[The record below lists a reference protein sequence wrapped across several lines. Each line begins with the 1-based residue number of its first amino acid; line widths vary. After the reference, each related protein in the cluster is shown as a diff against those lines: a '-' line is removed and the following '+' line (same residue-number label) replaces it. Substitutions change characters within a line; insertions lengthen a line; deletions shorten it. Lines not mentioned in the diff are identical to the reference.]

1 MKIKKDKK
9 LEKRSHDEEPPKEE
23 KEHKKS
29 SKKQKLNNVEKENGD
44 DKTETE
50 STPATDKSFKS
61 VDVNIFKYF
70 KELTNDE
77 EKTRMEAALHLLQ
90 QIHRTKEPEKR
101 QKELA
106 YTLKRLIRGCGAST
120 NVSRAGFFTGLVGIM
135 KSFTTEELT
144 MEQIFE
150 TLNKELHVGAT
161 IANKEDADAVV
172 GKILV
177 CGALLHS
184 GRLTEANSEHLE
196 QVTNML
202 LQSSRHRTYHA
213 SLGFSFLCEII
224 EALSQKQF
232 ETSIWPLLQKELIKP
247 WPKQSLQTVHCLI
260 TVQKKFPNIVNGKFL
275 KLHFGGNELL
285 NPESFQYLHKIFW
298 EHSNTDILTH
308 PAFECF
314 GSYIANTKYL
324 AQFWSDTVDPGLE
337 NPTKLL
343 EVETLKILTDI
354 LDNLNVEQTNVHELL
369 TDNFMR
375 MFIEGLKNLKQK
387 KDETLKAFYADFL
400 ESLVKS
406 CGKLTKDAAKVAVIK
421 RLILPPGIFNIEK
434 FTGHRIVHQLIN
446 TLGEEGVQ
454 DVFQLYKSIFL
465 ATLAK
470 NPENAGENW
479 LNFERL
485 NAGYTLQHLL
495 QHKSVQSSY
504 KWREEQLKFL
514 FTCGIFYVTDSAE
527 ICKKE
532 AAGSFSKDF
541 ADQCKN
547 MFYTCL
553 QSKLSD
559 VRQEQQLLFNLAE
572 YCQEKMSQKH
582 AAKYFRIQKFDE
594 ALQKSWNSMFES
606 VAKSYKS
613 AVQDKANKKKK
624 ASESNKKGDNK
635 LQTVFN
641 ILLLNMGLQLFREAE
656 MAGPAVDDLLKC
668 MEKTSQQTKTK
679 KSKKT
684 GASEQEEEPEWIEVV
699 VDLFLHLLSQNNN
712 ALRNIVNALFPHLC
726 DNLSLSAV
734 HQILAML
741 DMKDGH
747 NPLSTKNEDEE
758 DEDDG
763 EEEEDDDEEMETQ
776 ENGDDADS
784 DEDEEDED
792 DDDDD
797 DEAEEEDDD
806 DDEEGVTASDK
817 LRNAISQALIANG
830 SAVDDDMESVDLNE
844 MTEEEGRKLDEA
856 LANAFKALK
865 KTNGGGSQTKKSK
878 SYRVKT
884 TTVMHFRIRVLD
896 LIEIYLQQK
905 PSLLISIEIMLAL
918 FNMLEYCVGDE
929 LKPLQ
934 TKVEKVLTKLTSHK
948 NYTTDEEL
956 KEDNFVDFIRL
967 IVEKKAPAVVYEI
980 VNKMRNKCTCF
991 LIANA
996 SKINADQNTDKILKL
1011 CQEYTE
1017 EFIKSRNP
1025 TVNITLLSDIFKLRT
1040 WRNVWNM
1047 AEDLTQHGLSVQT
1060 RTFRR
1065 IQIYEVL
1072 SVLYKNHELQKQNEE
1087 LAKKH
1092 FKKIEKSLSN
1102 HLKALSENTS
1112 VKHSPKEFQTLL
1124 DLLLNAEKTHQRL
1137 KLQSVLSAEIT
1148 LSSVQNLRKLIRLE
1162 SAQVYQ
1168 RFCNTFKLEVIRNTD
1183 VQNKTKTQQQVSESE
1198 SENDVETNGDE
1209 QETKSESKA
1218 QKRKAAAK
1226 DLRKQKKQKKQ
1237 QRLEAASRGLNGGIG
1252 FTQRNAKKVNSL
1264 IENGDSDEN

>member
-9 LEKRSHDEEPPKEE
+9 PGKRSMDKESS
-23 KEHKKS
+23 EHSQK
-29 SKKQKLNNVEKENGD
+29 SKKNFKLSTNEQENGEE
-44 DKTETE
+44 ETAQ
-50 STPATDKSFKS
+50 STPANDKPLKS
-61 VDVNIFKYF
+61 VDTNIFKYF
-70 KELTNDE
+70 KELTSDE

-90 QIHRTKEPEKR
+90 QIHRTKEQEKR
-101 QKELA
+101 QKELG

-120 NVSRAGFFTGLVGIM
+120 NVSRAGFFTGLVGIL
-135 KSFTTEELT
+135 KSFKQEELT

-184 GRLTEANSEHLE
+184 GRLTEVNSEHLE
-196 QVTNML
+196 QVTNIL

-224 EALSQKQF
+224 ESLSQQQF
-232 ETSIWPLLQKELIKP
+232 ESSVWPLLQKELVKP
-247 WPKQSLQTVHCLI
+247 WPKQTLQSIHCLI
-260 TVQKKFPNIVNGKFL
+260 SVQKKFPDVVDGKFL
-275 KLHFGGNELL
+275 KTNFGGKELL
-285 NPESFQYLHKIFW
+285 NPESVQYLHKIFW

-314 GSYIANTKYL
+314 GSYIATNKYL
-324 AQFWSDTVDPGLE
+324 TQFWSDCVEPGLT

-343 EVETLKILTDI
+343 EIETLKILTDI

-400 ESLVKS
+400 ESLVKCCEKHS
-406 CGKLTKDAAKVAVIK
+406 KDAAKLAVIK

-446 TLGEEGVQ
+446 TLGEEGVKN
-454 DVFQLYKSIFL
+454 VFQLYKSIFM
-465 ATLAK
+465 ATVAK
-470 NPENAGENW
+470 NTENAAENW

-485 NAGYTLQHLL
+485 NAGYMLQHLL
-495 QHKSVQSSY
+495 QHKSVQTSY

-532 AAGSFSKDF
+532 AAGPFSKDF
-541 ADQCKN
+541 SDQCKS
-547 MFYTCL
+547 MFFTCL
-553 QSKLSD
+553 QSKFSD
-559 VRQEQQLLFNLAE
+559 IKQEQQLLFNLAE
-572 YCQEKMSQKH
+572 YCQEKMLQKH
-582 AAKYFRIQKFDE
+582 AAKYFRIHKFDDS
-594 ALQKSWNSMFES
+594 LQKSWKSMFES
-606 VAKSYKS
+606 VSQTNKTCEKDKSS
-613 AVQDKANKKKK
+613 KKKK
-624 ASESNKKGDNK
+624 SGEASSKDENK
-635 LQTVFN
+635 LQNVFN
-641 ILLLNMGLQLFREAE
+641 ILLLNMGLQLFREPE
-656 MAGPAVDDLLKC
+656 MAGPAIDDLLKC
-668 MEKTSQQTKTK
+668 MEKTKQQTKNKK
-679 KSKKT
+679 KSKDVKD
-684 GASEQEEEPEWIEVV
+684 SESEEVDEPEWIEVV
-699 VDLFLHLLSQNNN
+699 VDLFLHLLSQNNS
-712 ALRNIVNALFPHLC
+712 ALRNIVDALFPHLC

-734 HQILAML
+734 HQIMAML
-741 DMKDGH
+741 DMKDGN
-747 NPLSTKNEDEE
+747 NPLSSKNEDEQE
-758 DEDDG
+758 EDDG
-763 EEEEDDDEEMETQ
+763 EEEEEEEV
-776 ENGDDADS
+776 ENDANEDS
-784 DEDEEDED
+784 AEED

-797 DEAEEEDDD
+797 DEDDEDEDDDEDEEDDED
-806 DDEEGVTASDK
+806 GVTANDK

-830 SAVDDDMESVDLNE
+830 GAAGIDDDMESVDLNE
-844 MTEEEGRKLDEA
+844 MTEEEGRKLDDA

-865 KTNGGGSQTKKSK
+865 KSSGSSQIRKSK
-878 SYRVKT
+878 GYRVKT

-934 TKVEKVLTKLTSHK
+934 IKVEKVLTKLTTHK
-948 NYTTDEEL
+948 NFAIDEDL

-967 IVEKKAPAVVYEI
+967 IVEKKAPAVVYDI

-996 SKINADQNTDKILKL
+996 SKINLDKQMDKIYKVVE
-1011 CQEYTE
+1011 EYTQ

-1025 TVNITLLSDIFKLRT
+1025 TMNITLLSDIFKLR
-1040 WRNVWNM
+1040 WHNVWNI
-1047 AEDLTQHGLSVQT
+1047 AVDLSQKGLNLQT

-1072 SVLYKNHELQKQNEE
+1072 SVLYKNYELQKQNEYMT
-1087 LAKKH
+1087 KKH
-1092 FKKIEKSLSN
+1092 FKTIEK
-1102 HLKALSENTS
+1102 HLERHIKALSENDS
-1112 VKHSPKEFQTLL
+1112 SKHSPKEFQTLL
-1124 DLLLNAEKTHQRL
+1124 DLLLTAEKAHQRL
-1137 KLQSVLSAEIT
+1137 KLQNQLTSENSLKY
-1148 LSSVQNLRKLIRLE
+1148 VQDLRKHIRLE
-1162 SAQVYQ
+1162 SAQIYH
-1168 RFCNTFKLEVIRNTD
+1168 RFCNTFKLKVIRNTD
-1183 VQNKTKTQQQVSESE
+1183 LQNKSTPSKHESESE
-1198 SENDVETNGDE
+1198 SETEVSNEDE
-1209 QETKSESKA
+1209 QETKSKSVA
-1218 QKRKAAAK
+1218 QKRKLSAK
-1226 DLRKQKKQKKQ
+1226 DLRKQKKLKKQ

-1252 FTQRNAKKVNSL
+1252 FTQRNGNKNTSD
-1264 IENGDSDEN
+1264 IENDESDED